1 LHNRLEWKETNL
13 RLPWIR
19 ESYASAMHVGLEAA
33 LPAGDVRMRR
43 NMWGELVYVIG
54 MWWQAVRCSREI

>member
-1 LHNRLEWKETNL
+1 
-13 RLPWIR
+13 
-19 ESYASAMHVGLEAA
+19 MHVGLEAA